1 MHARQPR
8 NDNAQK
14 RRLDSLRHRCL
25 QRAQQ
30 KRQELLLTTRLQP
43 GGRSPAA
50 ADAAHWREIVHAE
63 LNAVGRSER
72 AAGAAWSEVDE
83 ALLQQQLGTD
93 GYLELMMATEEALVR
108 ELDADLAQLG
118 ADGSAREYEAFLAHE
133 AAVLAASADEQHSA
147 PQGEEAVLCPLC
159 MRGTLVLLADRTT
172 IVCDRAAADGGGC
185 NLLLDA
191 RGHPAPL
198 EAVRQRMCL
207 LLGEHAQRCGGC
219 AYGRL
224 PTLHEQAAGAPCALF
239 LSCAQCGV
247 NVPVV

>member
-72 AAGAAWSEVDE
+72 AAGAAWSDVDE

-118 ADGSAREYEAFLAHE
+118 ADGRAPSSTFEPRSKFSRLAQANNGQLVACGTFGVSVAR
-133 AAVLAASADEQHSA
+133 
-147 PQGEEAVLCPLC
+147 
-159 MRGTLVLLADRTT
+159 
-172 IVCDRAAADGGGC
+172 
-185 NLLLDA
+185 
-191 RGHPAPL
+191 
-198 EAVRQRMCL
+198 
-207 LLGEHAQRCGGC
+207 
-219 AYGRL
+219 
-224 PTLHEQAAGAPCALF
+224 
-239 LSCAQCGV
+239 
-247 NVPVV
+247 